1 MPKKTTK
8 ATKTKVAEKKPV
20 QAESEPQAKD
30 FTVQVQATLDF
41 QDIVENKIRR
51 AGAVW
56 TVDADRAKRLT
67 DLGYARVL

>member
-8 ATKTKVAEKKPV
+8 ATKTKVVEKKPV

-56 TVDADRAKRLT
+56 AVDADRAKRLT